1 MFPAYNQDWQDR
13 NRQEARRREIERL
26 KNDPSVIDDS
36 ALWANRPQSRGIRR
50 LPAGKGRPIYN
61 PNSNQWYDHSMAEK
75 NAAMLSDRTL
85 PQGGPYQS
93 GPRRGPER
101 QSMGW
106 VRPRNQKQQDRG
118 FSTPSQ
124 GPVPFIPSGNVY
136 SGAGVYKPGQS
147 GAAGR
152 FFGGFDPS
160 GHQGASGYLDN
171 RYRPMGPFSAKSRRG
186 PWGTYSSDSES
197 NRPGGKGMWAPG
209 GNARP
214 GTTMSG
220 AGGGWYGSKDRMQ
233 GYQRDRYRSNPGS
246 IGPSQKSGWIRQRP
260 PWAPAPWNSNARRG
274 RGRVG
279 TGLAGGRR
287 RSSRLPGNRGYGI
300 DNRPGFYNPTSGARM
315 QGGGW
320 APARGRSWGDHWGQR
335 RRRRRPPIGGGWNR
349 PKPPFPGGGGGDMPG
364 FPGGGGGWG
373 GNPNPPPAVPGNNPV
388 IPGPNPGVLPPPIT
402 GPVAGG
408 GQPGFDWR
416 RRGAGRGGYQDIAFK
431 KKFDAHEAK
440 YGRGSWDRWKSDP
453 SKSKYW
459 KGMPSW
465 ITNSIAWGEGTAAPT
480 WQDMGYKDKAS
491 FDKRWKL
498 GKDGRSLVHANDMA
512 RPFLDVGY
520 GTWWRGRDYVPV
532 SRGPDTPT
540 GTPTPRPTPRPN
552 PPTSKPISGRI
563 NTPSRRIP
571 NARRSRRPWY
581 RDSRNRATRKKPTL
595 RGRRTPSRSRS
606 RRATS
611 SVPQRRRS
619 SFYGSRI

>member
-75 NAAMLSDRTL
+75 NAAMLADRTL

-101 QSMGW
+101 LGMYA
-106 VRPRNQKQQDRG
+106 PRNQKQQDRG

-152 FFGGFDPS
+152 FLGGFDPS

-171 RYRPMGPFSAKSRRG
+171 R
-186 PWGTYSSDSES
+186 

-287 RSSRLPGNRGYGI
+287 RPS
-300 DNRPGFYNPTSGARM
+300 A
-315 QGGGW
+315 GGQFGTGPW
-320 APARGRSWGDHWGQR
+320 APGRNRNWNDYWNRR

-349 PKPPFPGGGGGDMPG
+349 PKPPFPAGIDPHGGMGDGAGPGGG

-416 RRGAGRGGYQDIAFK
+416 RWGAGRGGYQDHAFK

-440 YGRGSWDRWKSDP
+440 YGRGSWDLWKSDP

-459 KGMPSW
+459 KGQPNW

-498 GKDGRSLVHANDMA
+498 GKGGRSLVAANDMA
-512 RPFLDVGY
+512 PQLLDVGY

>member
-1 MFPAYNQDWQDR
+1 
-13 NRQEARRREIERL
+13 
-26 KNDPSVIDDS
+26 
-36 ALWANRPQSRGIRR
+36 
-50 LPAGKGRPIYN
+50 
-61 PNSNQWYDHSMAEK
+61 
-75 NAAMLSDRTL
+75 
-85 PQGGPYQS
+85 
-93 GPRRGPER
+93 
-101 QSMGW
+101 
-106 VRPRNQKQQDRG
+106 
-118 FSTPSQ
+118 
-124 GPVPFIPSGNVY
+124 
-136 SGAGVYKPGQS
+136 
-147 GAAGR
+147 
-152 FFGGFDPS
+152 
-160 GHQGASGYLDN
+160 
-171 RYRPMGPFSAKSRRG
+171 
-186 PWGTYSSDSES
+186 
-197 NRPGGKGMWAPG
+197 
-209 GNARP
+209 
-214 GTTMSG
+214 
-220 AGGGWYGSKDRMQ
+220 
-233 GYQRDRYRSNPGS
+233 
-246 IGPSQKSGWIRQRP
+246 
-260 PWAPAPWNSNARRG
+260 
-274 RGRVG
+274 
-279 TGLAGGRR
+279 
-287 RSSRLPGNRGYGI
+287 
-300 DNRPGFYNPTSGARM
+300 
-315 QGGGW
+315 
-320 APARGRSWGDHWGQR
+320 
-335 RRRRRPPIGGGWNR
+335 
-349 PKPPFPGGGGGDMPG
+349 MPG

-416 RRGAGRGGYQDIAFK
+416 RWGAGRGGYQDIAFK